1 MKMDTFGVEDDMAL
15 DRARWDKGIT
25 YDAFKAA
32 MTRNQERFEQN
43 ESRVVLDPETVRVFG
58 SLPKGSRVLVLAEDW
73 CGDVVA
79 NLPVLGR
86 LAKAVPALDVRVFY
100 RDQNLDLMERWLN
113 QGKYQSIPVFVFLDK
128 DFREV
133 GHWIERPASVTER
146 RAQERKKIFAAH
158 PEFGSPD
165 APVDQ
170 LPEDVRAQLQAALQK
185 MRDDTTAFANAEVQR
200 ELRELASKVAV

>member
-1 MKMDTFGVEDDMAL
+1 MTV

-25 YDAFKAA
+25 YDEFKAA
-32 MTRNQERFEQN
+32 MTRNQERFAEN
-43 ESRVVLDPETVRVFG
+43 ESGVVLDPETVRTFK
-58 SLPKGSRVLVLAEDW
+58 SLPKPLRVLVLAEDW

-86 LAKAVPALDVRVFY
+86 LDKEVPTLDVRIFY

-113 QGKYQSIPVFVFLDK
+113 QGKYQSIPVFVFFDEN
-128 DFREV
+128 FREL

-146 RAQERKKIFAAH
+146 RAAERKKIFAAN

-170 LPEDVRAQLQAALQK
+170 LPEDVRTRLQAELQK
-185 MRDDTTAFANAEVQR
+185 MREGMVPFANGEVQR
-200 ELRELASKVAV
+200 ELRELVSKVAV

>member
-1 MKMDTFGVEDDMAL
+1 MTL
-15 DRARWDKGIT
+15 DRARWDTGIT

-32 MTRNQERFEQN
+32 MTRNQERFAEN
-43 ESRVVLDPETVRVFG
+43 ESRVVLDPETVRTFK
-58 SLPKGSRVLVLAEDW
+58 SLPRRLRVLVLAEDW

-79 NLPVLGR
+79 NLPILGR
-86 LAKAVPALDVRVFY
+86 LASEVPTLDVRVFY

-113 QGKYQSIPVFVFLDK
+113 QGKYQSIPVFVFFDQ
-128 DFREV
+128 DFSEL

-158 PEFGSPD
+158 PEFGSAD

-170 LPEDVRAQLQAALQK
+170 LPEDVRGRLQAELQK
-185 MRDDTTAFANAEVQR
+185 MRDNTVSFANAEVQR
-200 ELRELASKVAV
+200 ELRELVSRVAV

>member
-1 MKMDTFGVEDDMAL
+1 MTL

-25 YDAFKAA
+25 YDAFKGA
-32 MTRNQERFEQN
+32 MTRNQERFAQN
-43 ESRVVLDPETVRVFG
+43 ESRVTLDPETVRTFR
-58 SLPKGSRVLVLAEDW
+58 SLPEGVRILVLAEDW

-86 LAKAVPALDVRVFY
+86 LAQEVPTLDVRVFL

-113 QGKYQSIPVFVFLDK
+113 QGKYQSIPVFVFLDR
-128 DFREV
+128 DFREL

-146 RAQERKKIFAAH
+146 RAQERRKIFAVH

-170 LPEDVRAQLQAALQK
+170 LPEDVRTRLQAELQK
-185 MRDDTTAFANAEVQR
+185 MRDDMVPFANAEVQR
-200 ELRELASKVAV
+200 ELRDLVSRVAV

>member
-1 MKMDTFGVEDDMAL
+1 MDTFRVEDEMTF
-15 DRARWDKGIT
+15 DRARWDRGIT
-25 YDAFKAA
+25 YDEFKAA
-32 MTRNQERFEQN
+32 MTRNQERFAEN
-43 ESRVVLDPETVRVFG
+43 EARVALDPETVRAFK
-58 SLPKGSRVLVLAEDW
+58 SLPKGTRVLALAEDW

-86 LAKAVPALDVRVFY
+86 LAKEAPALDLRVFY

-113 QGKYQSIPVFVFLDK
+113 QGKYQSIPVFVFFDQE
-128 DFREV
+128 FREL

-146 RAQERKKIFAAH
+146 RAQERTKIFAAH

-170 LPEDVRAQLQAALQK
+170 LPEDVRARLQAELQK
-185 MRDDTTAFANAEVQR
+185 MRESTVAFANAEVQR
-200 ELRELASKVAV
+200 ELRELASRVAV